1 MLMKA
6 PKEFSWVAFFVPI
19 GVMVLLG
26 IYKLE
31 KTTDVSDVR
40 YFLISSFLLVR
51 FIIYN
56 FSERYFFMNC
66 YVPPPP
72 PPKALFS
79 PRPCEHIGHR
89 KSVRTFFFQGISQP
103 CMNNRKVLYTLQEVR
118 QV

>member
-66 YVPPPP
+66 YVTPPPP

-89 KSVRTFFFQGISQP
+89 KSVRTFFFQGISF
-103 CMNNRKVLYTLQEVR
+103 REVR